1 MDAAILKYGD
11 MVKDWISKKK
21 IPLLELLS
29 KSIKNTENSA
39 IPILKLYMKMI
50 LDFKKAPASATST
63 TKIITTS
70 KSVGNASSAAQAAMM
85 AEDPQNKKKDEPVAS
100 EVKNA
105 SPADTYINEVL
116 DALSEKES
124 VIDALLK
131 NMAVYFET
139 LK

>member
-1 MDAAILKYGD
+1 
-11 MVKDWISKKK
+11 MVFQK
-21 IPLLELLS
+21 P
-29 KSIKNTENSA
+29 N
-39 IPILKLYMKMI
+39 
-50 LDFKKAPASATST
+50 LDEIFVNEEEWQ
-63 TKIITTS
+63 
-70 KSVGNASSAAQAAMM
+70 SVGNASSAAQAAMM

-100 EVKNA
+100 EVKTA